1 MTLKEFS
8 RQFGVSISEICE
20 ITGYTRQGLYLVI
33 NGKTGNSDKKK
44 AAWDNL
50 IRYAAYQFNIE
61 WEKTKSNFKNRP
73 ELAEI
78 FQGEET

>member
-1 MTLKEFS
+1 MTTKEFA
-8 RQFGVSISEICE
+8 RQFGVSVSEMCD
-20 ITGYTRQGLYLVI
+20 ITGYTRQGLYLII

-50 IRYAAYQFNIE
+50 IRYAACQFNIE
-61 WEKTKSNFKNRP
+61 WEKTKSNFKNRL